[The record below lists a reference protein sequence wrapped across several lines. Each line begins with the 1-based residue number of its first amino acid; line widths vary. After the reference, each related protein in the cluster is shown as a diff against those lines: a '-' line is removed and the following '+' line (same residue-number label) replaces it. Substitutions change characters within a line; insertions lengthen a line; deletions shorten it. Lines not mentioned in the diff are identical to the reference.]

1 MGIPDGG
8 RPISTIKITDWKRVS
23 TAFEKIDTPPLNS
36 IPDDIRMTEEIDHA
50 IGALTSHVRTVVEKC
65 ERKVPASS
73 DRRKFPPDILELIR
87 AKNAALRRAGAY
99 PTPEYRS
106 RARALQLEVKARVQA
121 FRNESWSDLREEI

>member
-1 MGIPDGG
+1 MGPPDAG

-36 IPDDIRMTEEIDHA
+36 IPDDIRTTEEIDHA
-50 IGALTSHVRTVVEKC
+50 IGALTSHVTTVVEKC

-87 AKNAALRRAGAY
+87 AKNAALRRASAY
-99 PTPEYRS
+99 PTPEY
-106 RARALQLEVKARVQA
+106 
-121 FRNESWSDLREEI
+121 